1 MRTLSGADIVCSME
15 TLIEIIAGAKAW
27 LGLEPW
33 QWAAIARMLVASAV
47 GAAVGLER
55 EVHGRAAGLR
65 TQILVCLGCCIVMLA
80 SLHFPRLYEH
90 LGSDSV
96 IRLDPA
102 RLAYGVVAGIGFLG
116 AGVIMKQGLRPHGLT
131 TAASLWCTGA
141 VGLSVGMGMYIVA
154 GVGAVIMLFT
164 LLALRAVDRLL
175 PSHHYMRLTVSHHQ
189 GGDKGEE
196 VLGAIAGAGGTVLST
211 AIDYAEGEG
220 MTALYT
226 VRTATRDT
234 EEARRRIW
242 REVMERCPDAIQ
254 VKVE

>member
-1 MRTLSGADIVCSME
+1 MRTLSSADIVWSME
-15 TLIEIIAGAKAW
+15 TLIEIVAGAKAW

-33 QWAAIARMLVASAV
+33 QWEAIVRMLLAAAV
-47 GAAVGLER
+47 GAVVGLER

-80 SLHFPRLYEH
+80 SLHFPRLYGH
-90 LGSDSV
+90 LGADSV
-96 IRLDPA
+96 VRLDPA

-141 VGLSVGMGMYIVA
+141 VGLAVGLGMYVVTV
-154 GVGAVIMLFT
+154 VGGGIMLFT

-175 PSHHYMRLTVSHHQ
+175 PSHHYMRLTVAHHQ
-189 GGDKGEE
+189 GGDKSEE
-196 VLGAIAGAGGTVLST
+196 VMGAITEGGGTILST

-220 MTALYT
+220 VTALYT
-226 VRTATRDT
+226 VRTATRDA
-234 EEARRRIW
+234 EGARRRIW
-242 REVMERCPDAIQ
+242 RLVKEKCPDAIQ

>member
-1 MRTLSGADIVCSME
+1 MTL
-15 TLIEIIAGAKAW
+15 TEIFTGVQAW

-33 QWAAIARMLVASAV
+33 QWGAIMRMLVSAAI

-65 TQILVCLGCCIVMLA
+65 TQILVCLGCCVVMLA

-90 LGSDSV
+90 LDANSV
-96 IRLDPA
+96 VRLDPA
-102 RLAYGVVAGIGFLG
+102 RLAYGVVAGVGFLG

-141 VGLSVGMGMYIVA
+141 VGLAVGLGMYTVA
-154 GVGAVIMLFT
+154 VFGAGIMLFT
-164 LLALRAVDRLL
+164 LLALRAVDSLL

-189 GGDKGEE
+189 GGNKDKEA
-196 VLGAIAGAGGTVLST
+196 LGAIRESGGKVLST
-211 AIDYAEGEG
+211 AIDYTEGEG
-220 MTALYT
+220 VTTVYT
-226 VRTATRDT
+226 VRTATRDA
-234 EEARRRIW
+234 ESARRKVW
-242 REVMERCPDAIQ
+242 QSVRESCPDAVQ

>member
-1 MRTLSGADIVCSME
+1 MTL
-15 TLIEIIAGAKAW
+15 TEIFVGVQAW

-33 QWAAIARMLVASAV
+33 QWDAIIRMLVSAAI

-65 TQILVCLGCCIVMLA
+65 TQILVCLGCCVVMVA

-90 LGSDSV
+90 LGADSV
-96 IRLDPA
+96 VRVDPA

-141 VGLSVGMGMYIVA
+141 VGLAVGMGMYTVA
-154 GVGAVIMLFT
+154 GVGAGIMLFT
-164 LLALRAVDRLL
+164 LLALRAVDSLL
-175 PSHHYMRLTVSHHQ
+175 PSHHYMRLTVSHQ
-189 GGDKGEE
+189 DGNNEE
-196 VLGAIAGAGGTVLST
+196 ALGAIRESGGKVLST
-211 AIDYAEGEG
+211 AIDYTEGDG
-220 MTALYT
+220 VTTVYT
-226 VRTATRDT
+226 VRTATRDA
-234 EEARRRIW
+234 EGIRRKVWQSVR
-242 REVMERCPDAIQ
+242 ERCPDAVQ